1 MAPNESIAKECTILF
16 AVGHAQTT
24 VNTKLLYL
32 KLLLDYPIGSET
44 YKNLRRRKKMIK
56 TTYST
61 MLLVIGFL
69 ALMLMLPSAHLNAG
83 PMDNPNGSPASS
95 ISNVNQT
102 DLKGLNQS
110 ESPLLMAQS
119 TEEHRSS
126 ESSSSSTVET
136 PPPVQEHRSSES
148 SESSMKSTTTEAPPE
163 HCVSHCRD
171 HYKQSLVEC
180 NEPGHPK
187 HNKCDKW
194 AREREQECLNQ
205 CR

>member
-1 MAPNESIAKECTILF
+1 
-16 AVGHAQTT
+16 
-24 VNTKLLYL
+24 
-32 KLLLDYPIGSET
+32 
-44 YKNLRRRKKMIK
+44 MIK

-83 PMDNPNGSPASS
+83 PIDNPNGSPASS

-102 DLKGLNQS
+102 DLKGLNQT
-110 ESPLLMAQS
+110 ESTLLMAQA

-126 ESSSSSTVET
+126 ESSSSTT
-136 PPPVQEHRSSES
+136 TRS
-148 SESSMKSTTTEAPPE
+148 TTEAPPE
-163 HCVSHCRD
+163 HCVSHCRE
-171 HYKQSLVEC
+171 HYNQSLREC
-180 NEPGHPK
+180 NEPNHPQ

>member
-1 MAPNESIAKECTILF
+1 
-16 AVGHAQTT
+16 
-24 VNTKLLYL
+24 
-32 KLLLDYPIGSET
+32 
-44 YKNLRRRKKMIK
+44 MIK

-69 ALMLMLPSAHLNAG
+69 AVMLMLPSAHLNAG
-83 PMDNPNGSPASS
+83 AIDNPNVFPAYS

-102 DLKGLNQS
+102 DIKGLNQS
-110 ESPLLMAQS
+110 ESPLLMAQA

-126 ESSSSSTVET
+126 ESSSSSTVEA

-148 SESSMKSTTTEAPPE
+148 SSSSTMRSTTEAPPE

-171 HYKQSLVEC
+171 HYNQSLVEC
-180 NEPGHPK
+180 NEPGHPH

-194 AREREQECLNQ
+194 AREREQECLAACN
-205 CR
+205 RN

>member
-1 MAPNESIAKECTILF
+1 
-16 AVGHAQTT
+16 
-24 VNTKLLYL
+24 
-32 KLLLDYPIGSET
+32 
-44 YKNLRRRKKMIK
+44 MIK

-83 PMDNPNGSPASS
+83 PIDNPNGSPASS

-102 DLKGLNQS
+102 DLKGLNQT
-110 ESPLLMAQS
+110 ESTLLMVEV

-126 ESSSSSTVET
+126 ESSSSSTVQT
-136 PPPVQEHRSSES
+136 PPPVQEQRSSES
-148 SESSMKSTTTEAPPE
+148 SSSTTTRSSTEAPPE
-163 HCVSHCRD
+163 HCVSRCHEN
-171 HYKQSLVEC
+171 YAQSLREC
-180 NEPGHPK
+180 NEPNHPN

-194 AREREQECLNQ
+194 AREREQECLNT

>member
-1 MAPNESIAKECTILF
+1 
-16 AVGHAQTT
+16 
-24 VNTKLLYL
+24 
-32 KLLLDYPIGSET
+32 
-44 YKNLRRRKKMIK
+44 MIK
-56 TTYST
+56 TAYST

-83 PMDNPNGSPASS
+83 PIDNSNDSPASS

-102 DLKGLNQS
+102 DPKDLNQT
-110 ESPLLMAQS
+110 ESTLLMAQTS
-119 TEEHRSS
+119 EEHRSS
-126 ESSSSSTVET
+126 ESSSSSTSSTAEA

-148 SESSMKSTTTEAPPE
+148 SSSSMKSTTEAPPE

-194 AREREQECLNQ
+194 AREREKECLEK
-205 CR
+205 CTRD

>member
-1 MAPNESIAKECTILF
+1 
-16 AVGHAQTT
+16 
-24 VNTKLLYL
+24 
-32 KLLLDYPIGSET
+32 
-44 YKNLRRRKKMIK
+44 MIK

-69 ALMLMLPSAHLNAG
+69 AVMLMLPSAHLNAG
-83 PMDNPNGSPASS
+83 AIDTPNDSTAYS
-95 ISNVNQT
+95 ISDVNQT
-102 DLKGLNQS
+102 DIKGLNQS
-110 ESPLLMAQS
+110 ESHLLMAQT

-126 ESSSSSTVET
+126 ESSSSSTVEA

-148 SESSMKSTTTEAPPE
+148 SSSSTMRSTTTEAQPE

-180 NEPGHPK
+180 NEPGHPH

-194 AREREQECLNQ
+194 AREREQECLST
-205 CR
+205 CK

>member
-1 MAPNESIAKECTILF
+1 MSRAIIASAL
-16 AVGHAQTT
+16 GR
-24 VNTKLLYL
+24 YL
-32 KLLLDYPIGSET
+32 KLSLEYPIGRET
-44 YKNLRRRKKMIK
+44 SKNLRRRNKMIK

-69 ALMLMLPSAHLNAG
+69 VLMLMLPSAHLNAG
-83 PMDNPNGSPASS
+83 PIDNPNDSPASS

-102 DLKGLNQS
+102 DIKGLNQS
-110 ESPLLMAQS
+110 ESPLLMAQT

-126 ESSSSSTVET
+126 ESSSSSTVEA

-148 SESSMKSTTTEAPPE
+148 SESSMKSTTTEAPPAPPE
-163 HCVSHCRD
+163 HCVSHCRE